1 MSHRPG
7 SMPVDVTST
16 GQGKAGAA
24 GAAGE
29 QAHSRVFYAA
39 AHVVAASESAVDWDA
54 TLRFRHRLW
63 ELGLGVADAMDTAQ
77 RGMGLDWA
85 TAREL
90 IQRSGAEAQAVGG
103 RIACGVATDQLP
115 AGPSALMDII
125 AAYAEQLEVAEHAS
139 VLPVLMGSRQLA
151 ATAAGPADYAE
162 VYGELLRQVSCPVV
176 LHWLGD
182 MFDPA
187 LAGYW
192 AGRSVGA
199 GWSGK
204 QSRDLDEATTHFL
217 AIVAEH
223 RDKIDGVKVSLL
235 EAEREVSIRRELPP
249 GVRCYTGDDFN
260 FPELIESGS
269 DALLGVFD
277 PLAGPAAQALKR
289 LDAGDTAE
297 FRAIL
302 DPLVPLARKIFEAP
316 TQYYKT
322 GVTFLAWLAGFQ
334 DRFVMVGG
342 YQTARDMAHLAALRE
357 MAAEAGLFP
366 DPELARERFDAL
378 A

>member
-16 GQGKAGAA
+16 GQATG
-24 GAAGE
+24 
-29 QAHSRVFYAA
+29 QARVFYAA

-77 RGMGLDWA
+77 RGMGLNWA

-90 IQRSGAEAQAVGG
+90 IQRSGAAAKAVGG
-103 RIACGVATDQLP
+103 RIACGAATDQLP
-115 AGPSALMDII
+115 AGPSALKDII
-125 AAYAEQLEVAEHAS
+125 AAYAEQLEVAEHAG

-151 ATAAGPADYAE
+151 AAAAGPADYAE
-162 VYGELLRQVSCPVV
+162 VYGTLLRQVSRPVV

-192 AGRSVGA
+192 GTT
-199 GWSGK
+199 
-204 QSRDLDEATTHFL
+204 DLDEATRHFL

-235 EAEREVSIRRELPP
+235 AAEREVAIRRELPA

-277 PLAGPAAQALKR
+277 PLAGPAAQALKK
-289 LDAGDTAE
+289 LDAGDTE
-297 FRAIL
+297 GFRATL

-316 TQYYKT
+316 TQFYKT
-322 GVTFLAWLAGFQ
+322 GVTFLAWLAGYQ

-342 YQTARDMAHLAALRE
+342 YQTARDRAHLNALYQ
-357 MAAEAGLFP
+357 MAAETGLFP
-366 DPELARERFDAL
+366 DPELAKERFDAL